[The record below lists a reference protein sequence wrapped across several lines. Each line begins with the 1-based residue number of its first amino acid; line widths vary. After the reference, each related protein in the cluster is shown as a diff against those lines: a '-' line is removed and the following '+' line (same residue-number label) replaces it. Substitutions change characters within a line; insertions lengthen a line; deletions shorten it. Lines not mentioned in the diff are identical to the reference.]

1 MKTDSHFAVINA
13 DGHILG
19 RLASMVA
26 KRLLCG
32 ERIAI
37 VNAERTVI
45 SGRISSVSQ
54 EYKERLRIRTL
65 INPAKGPF
73 HSRRPD
79 GIVRRTIRGMLPW
92 DRARGKE
99 AFRHL
104 VVFIGVPQE
113 FKNSQF
119 ESLPEARIERL
130 KGRFM
135 RLEEVSREIGWK
147 PSRRRGTR

>member
-1 MKTDSHFAVINA
+1 MKTDSHCTVINA
-13 DGHILG
+13 DGQILG

-32 ERIAI
+32 EKIAI
-37 VNAERTVI
+37 VNAERIAI
-45 SGRISSVSQ
+45 SGKGSTASR
-54 EYKERLRIRTL
+54 EYKKTLRIRTL

-73 HSRRPD
+73 HPRRPD

-104 VVFIGVPQE
+104 AVFIGVPQE
-113 FKNSQF
+113 FKNSKF

-130 KGRFM
+130 SGRFV
-135 RLEEVSREIGWK
+135 RLEEVSREMGWK
-147 PSRRRGTR
+147 PSEQRRTR